1 MSDNSFGK
9 SKAIREVKD
18 DELNKG
24 DANKSALDHPEVVVT
39 KEVNYEDDL
48 KVDIKYK
55 VGKEK
60 KESNKISIF
69 DRLLYYKK
77 YFDKFFNF
85 YLVLI
90 INFTVLFVI
99 SFYFRNIYIM
109 IPLYIISIFVIAGY
123 FIHFFK
129 ITIQNKILT
138 PIDILNEIAD
148 GNLDHDIDEN
158 AELKEKLT
166 DFASVI
172 DNIIKKM
179 SDTVN
184 KVELSAMDLA
194 GNSDAL
200 TYFASSMADKTND
213 QSEAITNIDASA
225 QKLNDSMQEI
235 KVNVESAYNISRD
248 SIKEADK
255 GSEEILSLIEEMN
268 RINEMSDE
276 IVNTMNFIDD
286 IADETNL
293 LALNAAIQAAHAGE
307 EGKGFGVVATEIKNL
322 AESSSKATKT
332 IYQIIE
338 KTVESITK
346 GVKAS
351 ERAKKELVKIIS
363 SIKQTEDLMFKINES
378 INTQTMTTSK
388 LKESLENIQSLTNN
402 INEDTQNMKSAITN
416 LSGQAQ
422 ILKSLISTFK
432 IKHGITTN
440 ESIYGVEVQ

>member
-18 DELNKG
+18 DELNK
-24 DANKSALDHPEVVVT
+24 S
-39 KEVNYEDDL
+39 EVNKTEIENQETSTVKEINYDDDL

-55 VGKEK
+55 VTQEK
-60 KESNKISIF
+60 KESKRINLF

-77 YFDKFFNF
+77 YFEKFFNF

-90 INFTVLFVI
+90 ITFTFLFLVNL
-99 SFYFRNIYIM
+99 YFKNVFIM
-109 IPLYIISIFVIAGY
+109 LPFYIISIFALAGY
-123 FIHFFK
+123 YIYFFK
-129 ITIQNKILT
+129 KTIQNKIIV
-138 PIDILNEIAD
+138 PIDLLNEIAN

-158 AELKEKLT
+158 TELKEKLT

-213 QSEAITNIDASA
+213 QTEAITNIDASA
-225 QKLNDSMQEI
+225 QKMNDSMQEI

-268 RINEMSDE
+268 RINDMSDE

-338 KTVESITK
+338 KTVESISK

-378 INTQTMTTSK
+378 INKQTMTTSK

-402 INEDTQNMKSAITN
+402 INEDTQNMKSAISN

-440 ESIYGVEVQ
+440 DSIYGIEIQ